1 MNHLHMFGLEKY
13 KDAFGKPGPFGLR
26 KYRIFGI
33 AIYDVTVVMVV
44 CYFLSRFSGYSYW
57 ITLAVILILGVIVHR
72 AFDVRTAVDKMIFPT
87 A

>member
-1 MNHLHMFGLEKY
+1 MFGLEKY

-33 AIYDVTVVMVV
+33 AIFDVVVTLFC
-44 CYFLSRFSGYSYW
+44 CYILSWFTGIRYW
-57 ITLAVILILGVIVHR
+57 ITLVVVFPLGVLVHR
-72 AFDVRTAVDKMIFPT
+72 AFDVRTSVDKMIFRK